1 MHVKSLQLCPTHWDP
16 MDRSPSG
23 SSVHRIVQAR
33 MLEWAAISY
42 SGLPNPEMELASL
55 ISLVSVGKFFTPT
68 TTREALDNFKLFH
81 QFQGYLMCF
90 YFSQLAKKSLSVDS
104 VLYHL
109 P

>member
-1 MHVKSLQLCPTHWDP
+1 
-16 MDRSPSG
+16 MDHSPPG
-23 SSVHRIVQAR
+23 SSVHGIVQAG
-33 MLEWAAISY
+33 MLEWVAISY
-42 SGLPNPEMELASL
+42 SDLPNLEMELASL
-55 ISLVSVGKFFTPT
+55 IFLVLVGEFFTPRS
-68 TTREALDNFKLFH
+68 TREALDNFKLFH

>member
-1 MHVKSLQLCPTHWDP
+1 MVL
-16 MDRSPSG
+16 
-23 SSVHRIVQAR
+23 IF
-33 MLEWAAISY
+33 ISQMANVVEHIFV
-42 SGLPNPEMELASL
+42 L
-55 ISLVSVGKFFTPT
+55 VGKFFTPT

-90 YFSQLAKKSLSVDS
+90 YFSQLAKKSPIVDS

>member
-1 MHVKSLQLCPTHWDP
+1 

-23 SSVHRIVQAR
+23 SSVHRIVQAG

-55 ISLVSVGKFFTPT
+55 ICLVSVGKFFTPT